1 MIKYTFLG
9 KVEKCEYY
17 AKESY
22 FGEVLINKETFT
34 TEYKVI
40 TTKSLHEDIELVNG
54 TTVFLNEI
62 NKEVQIEDIVREI
75 DGGFRIY
82 TDYVI
87 ESKLSYKSVDKA
99 INDLENKYNKK
110 IRSLVDERDEIRR
123 SYKKLK
129 FFNLYKKLK

>member
-17 AKESY
+17 ATEDY
-22 FGEVLINKETFT
+22 FGEVSINKEIFT
-34 TEYKVI
+34 TECKVI

-87 ESKLSYKSVDKA
+87 ESKLNYKSVDKA

-110 IRSLVDERDEIRR
+110 IRSLFDERDEIRR